1 MKELKLGMF
10 FIYLFLQVVNITS
23 AKYMNN
29 INKRSDGF
37 VRKTFIEKSVSEY
50 KVIYVSN
57 SDDLKE
63 KIDYNYVYS
72 LKGMDLNEYSTEE
85 KKEFF
90 LKLMMPAIKV
100 SSEEILAKKE
110 LVQKLAVAKKIGTR
124 ENKILEKLFAD
135 YKVKGRNFEKLL
147 DRMIV
152 PPASIILGQAIL
164 ESGWGTSRFFKEG
177 NNVFGVW
184 SYNSKEARM
193 KAGES
198 REDGFTAYLKKYDD
212 LKGAVD
218 NYILLLSTGS
228 AYKEFRKG
236 INRGESPEIL
246 VKYMVKYSELGEVY
260 TERLGS
266 VMRVNELDKYDI

>member
-236 INRGESPEIL
+236 INRGESPENL